1 MSAPCKDTQRMSGTN
16 LSLEGEQAGRQCDSS
31 FNCRMLQ
38 TQRSPWASHRLPNLN
53 SRNCVTV
60 YTIFELLLRK

>member
-38 TQRSPWASHRLPNLN
+38 THSDLCGRHLGCLIS
-53 SRNCVTV
+53 TV
-60 YTIFELLLRK
+60 GTA